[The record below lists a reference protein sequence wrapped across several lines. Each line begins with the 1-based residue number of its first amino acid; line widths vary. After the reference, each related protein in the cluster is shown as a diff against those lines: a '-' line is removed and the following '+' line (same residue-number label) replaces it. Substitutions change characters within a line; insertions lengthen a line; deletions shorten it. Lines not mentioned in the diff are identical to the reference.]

1 MYYNFMKAAPHTLYL
16 SIYLSMP
23 ELRENSIFQEPNRF
37 HVAFRF
43 SFNLANR
50 ETLWVFFILG

>member
-1 MYYNFMKAAPHTLYL
+1 MKAAPHTLYL